1 MLLVYYVVNYGCE
14 APVDVLSRPSV
25 TVVTDMTKGQK
36 AIKLCGLTTIAAL
49 ATIAVFSAIMPST
62 ATTGHVAF
70 AAQPNNQAC
79 LGHDFSGYARGGSLF
94 GDFVSFLAT
103 FTQGIGNEIQAHL
116 AGLVP
121 DSTIP
126 NSCNN

>member
-1 MLLVYYVVNYGCE
+1 MFVDYGCE
-14 APVDVLSRPSV
+14 APVGLLSRLTV
-25 TVVTDMTKGQK
+25 TPDTDMTKIQEVLR
-36 AIKLCGLTTIAAL
+36 LCGLSAVAALTAIAAYS
-49 ATIAVFSAIMPST
+49 ATAST
-62 ATTGHVAF
+62 NHAAF
-70 AAQPNNQAC
+70 AAKPNNQAC
-79 LGHDFSGYARGGSLF
+79 LGHDFSGYAKGGSLF
-94 GDFVSFLAT
+94 GDFISFLAT

>member
-1 MLLVYYVVNYGCE
+1 
-14 APVDVLSRPSV
+14 
-25 TVVTDMTKGQK
+25 MTKIQK
-36 AIKLCGLTTIAAL
+36 VLQLCGLSAIAAL
-49 ATIAVFSAIMPST
+49 TAIAAYSAVMPTAST
-62 ATTGHVAF
+62 NHAAF
-70 AAQPNNQAC
+70 AAKPNNKAC
-79 LGHDFSGYARGGSLF
+79 LGNDFSGYAEGGSLF
-94 GDFVSFLAT
+94 VDFVSFLAV

>member
-1 MLLVYYVVNYGCE
+1 MQLIFIVKHGCE
-14 APVDVLSRPSV
+14 VPVGLLSVL
-25 TVVTDMTKGQK
+25 TLTLATDMTRTQT
-36 AIKLCGLTTIAAL
+36 IELCGLSAIAAL
-49 ATIAVFSAIMPST
+49 ATIAAYSAIMPSAST
-62 ATTGHVAF
+62 NHAAF
-70 AAQPNNQAC
+70 AAEPNNQAC
-79 LGHDFSGYARGGSLF
+79 LGSDFSGYAQGGSLF
-94 GDFVSFLAT
+94 GSFVSFLAM

>member
-1 MLLVYYVVNYGCE
+1 VSYQGHTI
-14 APVDVLSRPSV
+14 
-25 TVVTDMTKGQK
+25 TVVTDMRKGQE
-36 AIKLCGLTTIAAL
+36 AIKLSGLTTLAA
-49 ATIAVFSAIMPST
+49 IAVFSAIMPST

-79 LGHDFSGYARGGSLF
+79 LGHDFSGYAQGGSLF
-94 GDFVSFLAT
+94 GDFISFLAT

>member
-1 MLLVYYVVNYGCE
+1 
-14 APVDVLSRPSV
+14 
-25 TVVTDMTKGQK
+25 MTKGQES
-36 AIKLCGLTTIAAL
+36 IKLCGLSAIAAI

-62 ATTGHVAF
+62 TTSGHLAF
-70 AAQPNNQAC
+70 AAKPNNQAC
-79 LGHDFSGYARGGSLF
+79 LGHDFSGYAQGGSLF
-94 GDFVSFLAT
+94 GDFISFLAT

>member
-1 MLLVYYVVNYGCE
+1 LFVDYGCE
-14 APVDVLSRPSV
+14 APVGLLSVL
-25 TVVTDMTKGQK
+25 TIILTTDMTGTQT
-36 AIKLCGLTTIAAL
+36 IELCGLSAIAAL
-49 ATIAVFSAIMPST
+49 TAIAAYSAIMPSAST
-62 ATTGHVAF
+62 NHVAF
-70 AAQPNNQAC
+70 ATEPNNQAC
-79 LGHDFSGYARGGSLF
+79 LGSDFSGYAQGGSLF
-94 GDFVSFLAT
+94 GSFVSFLAM

>member
-1 MLLVYYVVNYGCE
+1 MFVDYGRE
-14 APVDVLSRPSV
+14 APVGLLSRL
-25 TVVTDMTKGQK
+25 TITLATDMTKIQK
-36 AIKLCGLTTIAAL
+36 VLRLCGLSAIAALTTIAAYS
-49 ATIAVFSAIMPST
+49 AVMPTAST
-62 ATTGHVAF
+62 NHEAF
-70 AAQPNNQAC
+70 AAKPNNQAC
-79 LGHDFSGYARGGSLF
+79 LGHDFSGYAKGGSLF
-94 GDFVSFLAT
+94 GDFISFLAT